1 MSLQTLPAA
10 DPRFHFSDYQS
21 LLRNGQRIGFCRTIP
36 NDRKYH
42 LDSPGARMRFRCNAG
57 KILVDLL
64 YRERIHPQR
73 SQNSIGTWLVDGKN
87 RDEWKFE
94 RSKRD
99 GCGNEPVTVRLPAD
113 GEMHT
118 YELILPYGDSVELHS
133 VSVNSESE
141 FEAPPPRPPVR
152 CVFFGDSITQGF
164 CASRIDR
171 TFPFLVGELLDYEV
185 INLGIAGIGLNPGSA
200 KVLGGIPMD
209 RMVVEIGA
217 NDWKDGMLPEEFRK
231 NTDKFLHD
239 FRSFQPE
246 TPVWWI
252 TPPWISPKW
261 KLKTMRYEL
270 DLYRDIIREEVEKRR
285 DPNLHVIDGL
295 ELIDHDTQFYD
306 QVPVHPVDAGYEQMA
321 ERLALH
327 LASTD

>member
-99 GCGNEPVTVRLPAD
+99 GCGNEPVTVRLPVD

-118 YELILPYGDSVELHS
+118 YELILPYGDIVELHS

-327 LASTD
+327 LAPTD

>member
-118 YELILPYGDSVELHS
+118 YELILPYGDIVELHS

-239 FRSFQPE
+239 FRSFQQE

>member
-1 MSLQTLPAA
+1 MPLQTLPAA

-118 YELILPYGDSVELHS
+118 YELILPYGDIVELHS

-141 FEAPPPRPPVR
+141 FEAPPP
-152 CVFFGDSITQGF
+152 
-164 CASRIDR
+164 
-171 TFPFLVGELLDYEV
+171 LL
-185 INLGIAGIGLNPGSA
+185 
-200 KVLGGIPMD
+200 
-209 RMVVEIGA
+209 R
-217 NDWKDGMLPEEFRK
+217 
-231 NTDKFLHD
+231 
-239 FRSFQPE
+239 
-246 TPVWWI
+246 
-252 TPPWISPKW
+252 
-261 KLKTMRYEL
+261 
-270 DLYRDIIREEVEKRR
+270 
-285 DPNLHVIDGL
+285 
-295 ELIDHDTQFYD
+295 
-306 QVPVHPVDAGYEQMA
+306 
-321 ERLALH
+321 
-327 LASTD
+327 

>member
-118 YELILPYGDSVELHS
+118 YELILPYGDIVELHS

-185 INLGIAGIGLNPGSA
+185 VNLGIAGIGLNPGSA

>member
-118 YELILPYGDSVELHS
+118 YELILPYGDIVELHS

-239 FRSFQPE
+239 FRSFQPG

>member
-118 YELILPYGDSVELHS
+118 YELILPYGDIVELHS

>member
-118 YELILPYGDSVELHS
+118 YELILPYGDIVELHS

-327 LASTD
+327 LAPTD